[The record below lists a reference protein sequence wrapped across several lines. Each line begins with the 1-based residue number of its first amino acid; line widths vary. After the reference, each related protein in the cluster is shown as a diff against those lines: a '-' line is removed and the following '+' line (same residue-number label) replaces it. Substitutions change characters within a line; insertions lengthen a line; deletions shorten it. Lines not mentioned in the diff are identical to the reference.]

1 VSAGATEQAPRAER
15 ESRRAD
21 VKRIL
26 GRFLV
31 GACQSVIAA
40 GLGVSRQYL
49 GRLADAEVDSHLS
62 VADAAGLPDAARMEL
77 AQYIAGP
84 GHMVAEA
91 PAVDS
96 DVRAGMS
103 LHLRALRETTEAVTS
118 HAMAMAD
125 GRITRSE
132 GASLE
137 GECDEAIRVLLAVRE
152 VARRAQ
158 RDGVIGVDLH

>member
-1 VSAGATEQAPRAER
+1 MTAAATEQAPRAER

-49 GRLADAEVDSHLS
+49 GRLADVEVDSHLS

-77 AQYIAGP
+77 AQFIAGP

-91 PAVDS
+91 PVADTNA
-96 DVRAGMS
+96 RAGMS
-103 LHLRALRETTEAVTS
+103 LHMRALRETMEAVTS
-118 HAMAMAD
+118 HGDAIAD
-125 GRITRSE
+125 GNITRAE
-132 GASLE
+132 GATIE
-137 GECDEAIRVLLAVRE
+137 RECDEAIRVFLAVRE